1 MTISGD
7 DRRRTHDPAP
17 SGWSTTGTSPP
28 WGEPLDDIRPPLL
41 VRAVATPQDAARLRH
56 ELAAWLARD
65 VPEEP
70 LEDLVLATYEAI
82 ANAAE
87 HAYADHTDTAGPI
100 RLHAHRSYNFVTVAV
115 IDEGKWRVLTD
126 QGFRRRGLALMHLLV
141 PDVHIGTSSAGTS
154 VHLRLWL
161 PEGGLAQ

>member
-7 DRRRTHDPAP
+7 DRRRAHDPAP
-17 SGWSTTGTSPP
+17 SGSSTTGTSPP
-28 WGEPLDDIRPPLL
+28 WGEPVDDIRPPLL
-41 VRAVATPQDAARLRH
+41 VHAVANPRDAARLRH

-65 VPEEP
+65 VPDEP

-87 HAYADHTDTAGPI
+87 HAYADHADTAGPI
-100 RLHAHRSYNFVTVAV
+100 RLHAHRSHNFVTVAV
-115 IDEGKWRVLTD
+115 IDEGTWRVPAG

-141 PDVHIGTSSAGTS
+141 PDVHIGRNGIGTS
-154 VHLRLWL
+154 VHLRMWL
-161 PEGGLAQ
+161 PESGPA

>member
-7 DRRRTHDPAP
+7 DRRRAHDPAP
-17 SGWSTTGTSPP
+17 SDSSTTGTSPP

-41 VRAVATPQDAARLRH
+41 VHAVATPRDAARLRH

-65 VPEEP
+65 VPDEP

-87 HAYADHTDTAGPI
+87 HAYADHADTAGPI
-100 RLHAHRSYNFVTVAV
+100 RLHAHRSHNFVTVAV
-115 IDEGKWRVLTD
+115 IDEGTWRVPTG

-141 PDVHIGTSSAGTS
+141 PDVHIGRNSIGTS
-154 VHLRLWL
+154 VHLRMWL
-161 PEGGLAQ
+161 PESGLA